1 MLLKCVILD
10 MLFTLVILPLE
21 PTGAPQAVTVSV
33 TSSRSISVSWDPV
46 IADDRNGIVKGY
58 KVNYQALPN
67 GDIATKIFKITKE
80 QQNKRQTVTLGNL
93 NEFTN
98 YSIGVLAFT
107 VFGGGPASVGQVVE
121 TLEDSKFYSFMPASV
136 LLLFLLLCLFLH
148 LIKSYWTQKQYFRIL
163 SVLYLSSHSIL
174 FLMFSYLVQSLNVTD
189 STLITLLNEFTSY
202 SIGALVFTV
211 FGNGPASVG
220 QVVKTLRQQVLHQ
233 HSGCSC

>member
-67 GDIATKIFKITKE
+67 GDIATKFFKITKE

-107 VFGGGPASVGQVVE
+107 VFGNGPASVGQVVE

-148 LIKSYWTQKQYFRIL
+148 LIKSYWTQKQYFGIL
-163 SVLYLSSHSIL
+163 SVLYLSSLSIL

-189 STLITLLNEFTSY
+189 SERHICCCYIYVVGNIPSVLVCFEGFVFGFLLNY
-202 SIGALVFTV
+202 
-211 FGNGPASVG
+211 
-220 QVVKTLRQQVLHQ
+220 
-233 HSGCSC
+233 